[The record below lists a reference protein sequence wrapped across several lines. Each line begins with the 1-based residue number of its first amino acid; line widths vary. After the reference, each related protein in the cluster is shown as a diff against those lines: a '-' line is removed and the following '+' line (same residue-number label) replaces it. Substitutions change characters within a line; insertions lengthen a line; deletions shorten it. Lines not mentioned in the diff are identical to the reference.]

1 MHVDGQE
8 PYAGSPGTSRFG
20 EMQADEPRSFVE
32 LGASIQTFRGV
43 WNFTW
48 WNVRVLC
55 TLRLWL
61 TRRISHRRTNDP
73 TVPICGLSRRPASGF
88 SFRPARS
95 DEGSRGE
102 EGHTACQEPW
112 AADNDRI
119 HWVMQHIGA
128 MLANP

>member
-1 MHVDGQE
+1 VRVRQARVDLVRCRL
-8 PYAGSPGTSRFG
+8 TSQDHSWNWALVFR
-20 EMQADEPRSFVE
+20 P
-32 LGASIQTFRGV
+32 FRGG

-48 WNVRVLC
+48 WYERVLC

-61 TRRISHRRTNDP
+61 TRRISHRWTNHP
-73 TVPICGLSRRPASGF
+73 TVSICGLSRRPASGF